1 MTSEEMER
9 ALIVQGELMH
19 RVEQAVA
26 QNTEAIAQNTE
37 AIAQNTKA
45 IAHNTEAIGKLSDGM
60 LIMQDGMLIMQG
72 AMKSLFERMDRFI
85 RGLESDG
92 HQRGGA

>member
-1 MTSEEMER
+1 MTFEEMER

-26 QNTEAIAQNTE
+26 HNTEAIAQNTE
-37 AIAQNTKA
+37 A

>member
-1 MTSEEMER
+1 MTFEEMER

-26 QNTEAIAQNTE
+26 HNTEAIAQNTE
-37 AIAQNTKA
+37 A

-60 LIMQDGMLIMQG
+60 LIMQG
-72 AMKSLFERMDRFI
+72 AMKSLFEHIDRFI

-92 HQRGGA
+92 HQRGEA

>member
-1 MTSEEMER
+1 MTFEEMER

-26 QNTEAIAQNTE
+26 HNTEAIAQNT
-37 AIAQNTKA
+37 A
-45 IAHNTEAIGKLSDGM
+45 AIGKLS
-60 LIMQDGMLIMQG
+60 DGMLIMQG

-92 HQRGGA
+92 HQSRGG